1 MGRRITLIL
10 GLSAVLVAAC
20 SSPGTT
26 AGPTLTP
33 ATVAPV
39 TAAPPTAAPATSAP
53 ATAAPTTAADVTV
66 EATAV
71 GDAGTI
77 LVDAESGLTLYLFTM
92 DVKDSGK
99 SACTG
104 GCLVAWPALTVPA
117 GEAPTGGP
125 GVDAAKLGTITRE
138 DNGELQVTYD
148 GLPLYFFQN
157 DEEPGDLNGV
167 YENWETVAP

>member
-10 GLSAVLVAAC
+10 GLAAVLVGAC
-20 SSPGTT
+20 STPAGTP
-26 AGPTLTP
+26 GPTITP
-33 ATVAPV
+33 ATAAPQ
-39 TAAPPTAAPATSAP
+39 TAAPMTDAP
-53 ATAAPTTAADVTV
+53 ATAAPTTAADVTI

-77 LVDAESGLTLYLFTM
+77 LVDAETGLTLYLFTM
-92 DVKDSGK
+92 DVQGSGE

-104 GCLVAWPALTVPA
+104 GCLEAWPALTVAA
-117 GEAPTGGP
+117 GETPTGGP
-125 GVDAAKLGTITRE
+125 GVDPAKLGTITRA
-138 DNGELQVTYD
+138 DNGEIQVTYD

>member
-10 GLSAVLVAAC
+10 GLSAVLVGAC
-20 SSPGTT
+20 STPAATT
-26 AGPTLTP
+26 GPTLT
-33 ATVAPV
+33 
-39 TAAPPTAAPATSAP
+39 PPTAAPATATAAP
-53 ATAAPTTAADVTV
+53 ATDAPASAAPTTAADVTV
-66 EATAV
+66 EATEV
-71 GDAGTI
+71 GDAGMI
-77 LVDAESGLTLYLFTM
+77 LVDGETGLTVYLFTM

-104 GCLVAWPALTVPA
+104 GCLEAWPALTVAA
-117 GEAPTGGP
+117 GETPTGGP

-167 YENWETVAP
+167 YDNWETVAP

>member
-10 GLSAVLVAAC
+10 ALSAMLVGAC
-20 SSPGTT
+20 STPAETT
-26 AGPTLTP
+26 GPTLTP
-33 ATVAPV
+33 ATAAPQ
-39 TAAPPTAAPATSAP
+39 TAAPMSDAPAS
-53 ATAAPTTAADVTV
+53 AAPTTAADVTV
-66 EATAV
+66 EATVV

-92 DVKDSGK
+92 DVKDSGE

-104 GCLVAWPALTVPA
+104 GCLEAWPALTVAA
-117 GEAPTGGP
+117 GETPTGGP